1 MSLYILM
8 MGVQGAGKGTQ
19 AGFIQEKYG
28 IPQISTGDLFRAMKT
43 REDDFA
49 KQIQAIMAS
58 GQLVSDEITSQVLQE
73 RLELPDAANGAIF
86 DGYPRTPAQADWLE
100 NYLNQRGAKLNAAF
114 LLELDLYTAFKRAF
128 GRVESSEKPGVFHN
142 IYYNDGNVEYSFDE
156 HPEKAFPPQVNA
168 KHKITGEALKRRPDD
183 ANAASVVKRID
194 TFLETTLPLIEYYE
208 KKNLLIRINADQP
221 VEAVWQELQQALE
234 QVKG

>member
-8 MGVQGAGKGTQ
+8 MGVQGSGKGTQ
-19 AGFIQEKYG
+19 AGFIQEKFG

-49 KQIQAIMAS
+49 KQIQAIMAA
-58 GQLVSDEITSQVLQE
+58 GQLVSDEITNQVLKE
-73 RLELPDAANGAIF
+73 RLELPDAAKGAIF

-114 LLELDLYTAFKRAF
+114 LLELDLYTALKRAF
-128 GRVESSEKPGVFHN
+128 GRVESSENPGTFYN
-142 IYYNDGNVEYSFDE
+142 IYFNDGEIEYSFVE
-156 HPEKAFPPQVNA
+156 HPEKSFPPRIEAQHTG
-168 KHKITGEALKRRPDD
+168 KHEKLKRRPDD
-183 ANAASVVKRID
+183 ANAAAIIKRID
-194 TFLETTLPLIEYYE
+194 TYLETTLPLIEYYE
-208 KKNLLIRINADQP
+208 RKKLLIRINADQP
-221 VEAVWQELQQALE
+221 VEDVWQDLQQALE